1 MPLLLQALRET
12 HDRTGEDA
20 LVRLKQ
26 GVAVKPYVSTR
37 RRRDLHRRASI
48 LVRADAIFFAP
59 AARAFD
65 L

>member
-26 GVAVKPYVSTR
+26 GVAVKPYVSAT

-48 LVRADAIFFAP
+48 LVRVDAIFFVSAS
-59 AARAFD
+59 RAFG